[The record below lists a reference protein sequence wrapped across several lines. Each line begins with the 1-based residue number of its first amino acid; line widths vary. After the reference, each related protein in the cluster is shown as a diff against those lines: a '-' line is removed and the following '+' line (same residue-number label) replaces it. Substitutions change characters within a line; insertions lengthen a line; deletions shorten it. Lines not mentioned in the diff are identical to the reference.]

1 MMTRGIA
8 RLFSMSFFSTSPE
21 CQKLGLRA
29 GAIWL
34 ENLCISSRSDQLNAA
49 ISDTATELLKCYG
62 ALDKVRSSAE
72 VASFRKIHRQV
83 GARPKKQPPSVEN
96 LYRYLLKRSDLPPI
110 NNLVD
115 AYNLVSL
122 RTRCSL
128 GAHDLDRITLPVSL
142 SLLTGQEAFTPL
154 GTEDPVTVPAGEF
167 GYVDAEDRLL
177 CRLDVVQADF
187 SKVTTDTHRA
197 LIIIEAT
204 SDHDSSQV
212 QQAFDEVVHWT
223 QLECGASVQAV
234 QKPT

>member
-1 MMTRGIA
+1 
-8 RLFSMSFFSTSPE
+8 MSFFSTSPE
-21 CQKLGLRA
+21 CRKLGLRA

-34 ENLCISSRSDQLNAA
+34 ENLCISPRSDQLNAA
-49 ISDTATELLKCYG
+49 ISNTSLELQKRYG

-72 VASFRKIHRQV
+72 VASFREIHRQV

-96 LYRYLLKRSDLPPI
+96 LYKYLLKRSDLPPI

-122 RTRCSL
+122 RSRCSL
-128 GAHDLDRITLPVSL
+128 GAHDVDCITLPVTL
-142 SLLTGQEAFTPL
+142 SLLTGQEAFIPL
-154 GTEDPVTVPAGEF
+154 GAEDPVTVPAGEF
-167 GYVDAEDRLL
+167 GYVDAENRLL

-204 SDHDSSQV
+204 NSHNSSQI
-212 QQAFDEVVHWT
+212 QQAFDEVVHWA
-223 QLECGASVQAV
+223 QLECGASVKTI